1 MKPALTKQ
9 IKGCNGDAP
18 ISKIFPLSIEVTI
31 SLIEIETI
39 LTRTDTRV
47 HLIGF
52 SSFSYTEIN

>member
-52 SSFSYTEIN
+52 